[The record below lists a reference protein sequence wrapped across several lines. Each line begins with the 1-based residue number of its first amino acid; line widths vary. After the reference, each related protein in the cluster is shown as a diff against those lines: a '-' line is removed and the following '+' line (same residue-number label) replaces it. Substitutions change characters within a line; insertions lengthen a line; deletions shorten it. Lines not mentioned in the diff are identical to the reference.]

1 MARKKED
8 MELRYYDIPQGSG
21 VFALLGEEW
30 IREYGLGISKL
41 HFHNLMEIGYC
52 RYGEG
57 KLILDEREVLYSRGM
72 ITVIPANYP
81 HTTNSRTG
89 EKSYWEYIYFEP
101 ETILSDCFSNDI
113 ERQTELLTY
122 VNKTA
127 LVFNENDQPDF
138 SSIIFGIME
147 EMRSKGTYYEHIVR
161 GLAQAMVM
169 SIARLQG
176 GAEYK
181 TDVHR
186 KQGIIQL
193 SGALDFIRDHYKEN
207 IKIVQLADSCGLS
220 ETHFRRLFD
229 SYMNMTPAEYVNLVR
244 VQQACKLLRKTTN
257 SMDEVAAECGF
268 SSTVTFNRNFRHFTG
283 TTPYQ
288 WKKSPQN
295 FESKLLQFKVT
306 AERGWE

>member
-220 ETHFRRLFD
+220 ETHFRRLFEKT
-229 SYMNMTPAEYVNLVR
+229 MNMKPVEYINLTR
-244 VQQACKLLRKTTN
+244 VQSACEYMKKN
-257 SMDEVAAECGF
+257 EKNWNKDKSYK
-268 SSTVTFNRNFRHFTG
+268 NF
-283 TTPYQ
+283 
-288 WKKSPQN
+288 
-295 FESKLLQFKVT
+295 
-306 AERGWE
+306 